1 MLPTFTAIKK
11 GEIMSDQQA
20 LTFTRSIQASSAAVY
35 EALTS
40 ATGFR
45 EWLSDGAVVAAA
57 REGGNYQ
64 LWWNDGYYTS
74 GEFKTLTE
82 NERVEFTWYGSSEPA
97 STAVRIDLKP
107 ADGGTELIVTHSGLD
122 SDNAWETFAQEI
134 KQGWEA
140 SLENLQS
147 VLETGT
153 DLRIARRPMLGI
165 IVSQRITP
173 EIAEKLGLPVTEGV
187 QIGSAIEGMG
197 AEAAGL
203 TNNDVITR
211 LADTPIT
218 NFQSFAEAVAP
229 YHGGDTVSV
238 EFYRGSEKHLVD
250 MTLSKRQLPDVPGD
264 PKELAK
270 QLEGIFDQLFK
281 EIEEIVGG
289 LDDAAA
295 SQPPAEGE
303 WNVKQVLAH
312 LILSDRGTNG
322 WIGSL
327 VSGTEQVN
335 FGGNI
340 NAQVDAVVDVYPTV
354 SDLLAELRRTW
365 AEQVAFI
372 ARLEKDFTDRKR
384 TYVRLGQALLQ
395 TAYHPQSHHDQLRE
409 AIGASTVTA

>member
-1 MLPTFTAIKK
+1 
-11 GEIMSDQQA
+11 MSDQQA
-20 LTFTRSIQASSAAVY
+20 LTFTRSIQASPAAVY
-35 EALTS
+35 EALTG
-40 ATGFR
+40 ATGLR

-57 REGGNYQ
+57 REGGSYQ

-74 GEFKTLTE
+74 GEFKTLAE
-82 NERVEFTWYGSSEPA
+82 NGRVEFSWRGSSDPA
-97 STAVRIDLKP
+97 ATTVRFDLQP
-107 ADGGTELIVTHSGLD
+107 ADGGTELTITHSGLGAD
-122 SDNAWETFAQEI
+122 EAWETFAKEMT
-134 KQGWEA
+134 QGWEA

-147 VLETGT
+147 VLETGI

-173 EIAEKLGLPVTEGV
+173 EIAGKLGLPITEGV

-203 TNNDVITR
+203 RGEDVITR
-211 LADTPIT
+211 LANTPIT
-218 NFQSFAEAVAP
+218 SFQSFAEAVAP
-229 YHGGDTVSV
+229 YHGGDTVPV
-238 EFYRGSEKHLVD
+238 EFYRGSEKHVVD
-250 MTLSKRQLPDVPGD
+250 MTLSKRQLPDVPD
-264 PKELAK
+264 NPSQLAK
-270 QLEGIFDQLFK
+270 QLETIFDQLYA
-281 EIEEIVGG
+281 EIEEIVKD

-295 SQPPAEGE
+295 SRPPAEGE

-322 WIGSL
+322 WMGTL

-335 FGGNI
+335 FAGNI
-340 NAQVDAVVDVYPTV
+340 NAQVDAVIDVYPALA
-354 SDLLAELRRTW
+354 DLLSELHRTW
-365 AEQVAFI
+365 AEQVAFV
-372 ARLEKDFTDRKR
+372 ARLGPDFVERKR